1 MIGQMLLVVLMIF
14 DMPRSEVVDVSLG
27 LPQPVPSTQCSS
39 ALWFEAAQ
47 TGYKVREEE
56 EGTRNPPMF
65 TDNYTVSPRLYFAV
79 LLVPG
84 FHDDAWRVLCHPDL
98 ECVV

>member
-1 MIGQMLLVVLMIF
+1 MLLVVLMIF

-47 TGYKVREEE
+47 TGYKVREEQ
-56 EGTRNPPMF
+56 EGTRNAHV
-65 TDNYTVSPRLYFAV
+65 Y
-79 LLVPG
+79 
-84 FHDDAWRVLCHPDL
+84 
-98 ECVV
+98 